1 MTVLL
6 EADPTRFTVQEPDLP
21 GYKDALVLASVM
33 LGYPDES
40 LCLQRVSIC
49 QAVDQLPPSS
59 VATCLKEFGRWW
71 VDADPGLLRQDYVT
85 TFDTRRGAALY
96 VTYLDH
102 GDNGTRGVALYDL
115 KHLYRTYG
123 FQPSDEELPDYLPT
137 VCQFA
142 ALAPLEGALNA
153 LVMARAAVL
162 GIHRNLAKSKSPYA
176 HILAAIETIIE
187 KGVQP
192 CGS

>member
-6 EADPTRFTVQEPDLP
+6 EAEPTRFTVQEPDVP
-21 GYKDALVLASVM
+21 GYKDALALASVM
-33 LGYPDES
+33 LGYPDDS
-40 LCLQRVSIC
+40 LCLQRASIC
-49 QAVDQLPPSS
+49 QAVDQLPASS
-59 VATCLKEFGRWW
+59 VATSLRTFAHWW
-71 VDADPGLLRQDYVT
+71 VDADPFQMRQDYVT

-102 GDNGTRGVALYDL
+102 GDNGTRGVALYDI
-115 KHLYRTYG
+115 KHLYRANG

-137 VCQFA
+137 VCQFV

-153 LVMARAAVL
+153 LVMAREAVI
-162 GIHRNLAKSKSPYA
+162 GIHRNLARARSPYA
-176 HILAAIETIIE
+176 PILAAIETIIE